1 MNSFFTEYDMDSW
14 KYAGNFTFYTKV
26 MPTGFNTC
34 VDLDI
39 TKTYDLAKI
48 NGVKFSAC
56 YLFLLSK
63 IMNEVENFRIIVK
76 NDKPGF
82 YNKIIPGFS
91 VFHKDDNSNSLL
103 WVDYNPDE
111 SFAVFEGRFSEE
123 MSKYGSNHGFLSKE
137 GMPPENCFI
146 AGILPWISF
155 TSYSPVPYKMSNCF
169 FPITESGKIKKCGE
183 QKFLPFSI
191 TVHHGVCD
199 GYLLSVFLK
208 RFQDLL
214 SKPEMWF

>member
-1 MNSFFTEYDMDSW
+1 MI
-14 KYAGNFTFYTKV
+14 V
-26 MPTGFNTC
+26 ILLLVLLMPTGFNTC

-48 NGVKFSAC
+48 KGVKFSAC
-56 YLFLLSK
+56 YFFLLSK

-111 SFAVFEGRFSEE
+111 RYGFKFRGIQKLYYENTGWADFLFYE
-123 MSKYGSNHGFLSKE
+123 MNIDGKE
-137 GMPPENCFI
+137 
-146 AGILPWISF
+146 
-155 TSYSPVPYKMSNCF
+155 
-169 FPITESGKIKKCGE
+169 
-183 QKFLPFSI
+183 
-191 TVHHGVCD
+191 
-199 GYLLSVFLK
+199 
-208 RFQDLL
+208 
-214 SKPEMWF
+214 